1 MTKNPKFSIIIPVK
15 EINDYIQD
23 FIPINLNQSYK
34 NFEIIILPNQNP
46 ENNPFKDKRVKIIP
60 SGNVGPAEKRDLG
73 VKKSAGEIIAFIDD
87 DAYPEKDWL
96 KNSLKFFQNPEIA
109 AVGGPNLTPK
119 ESNFFQKVSGEVLA
133 SYLVSGPVNFRY
145 KPGKEHVCDDLP
157 SCNFLVRKS
166 IFKKIKGFD
175 TSFWPGE
182 DTKLCLDI
190 INQGKKIIY
199 TPELLVYHH
208 RRPTL
213 KGYLKQIF
221 TYAKHRGFF
230 AKRYPKSSLKLSY
243 MIPSLFV
250 LGLVFGFFLALSN
263 SFIALIYNSVLLF
276 YFALVF
282 LVSLTTK
289 KISYILPFMAISFL
303 THITYGLGILKGLLM
318 SNLKS
323 KYR

>member
-1 MTKNPKFSIIIPVK
+1 MVKFSIIIPVK
-15 EINDYIQD
+15 EINDYIRN
-23 FIPINLNQSYK
+23 FIPINLKQSYRD
-34 NFEIIILPNQNP
+34 FEIIILPNEIPKDKKDN
-46 ENNPFKDKRVKIIP
+46 FKDKRVKIIP
-60 SGNVGPAEKRDLG
+60 SGNIGPAEKRDLG
-73 VKKSAGEIIAFIDD
+73 VKKSKGEIIAFIDD

-96 KNSLKFFQNPEIA
+96 KNSLKFFQNPDVA

-145 KPGKEHVCDDLP
+145 KPGKEHECDDLP

-166 IFKKIKGFD
+166 MFNKIKGFD

-199 TPELLVYHH
+199 TPKLLVYHH
-208 RRPTL
+208 RRDNL
-213 KGYLKQIF
+213 KGYINQIS

-230 AKRYPKSSLKLSY
+230 AKRYPKNSLKLSY
-243 MIPSLFV
+243 AVPSLFV
-250 LGLVFGFFLALSN
+250 IGLIAGFFVSLFS
-263 SFIALIYNSVLLF
+263 SIIATIYNSVLLL
-276 YFALVF
+276 YFLILF
-282 LVSLTTK
+282 LFSLKTRK
-289 KISYILPFMAISFL
+289 LNYILAFIAISFI
-303 THITYGLGILKGLLM
+303 THISYGLGFINGLFM
-318 SNLKS
+318 KELKS